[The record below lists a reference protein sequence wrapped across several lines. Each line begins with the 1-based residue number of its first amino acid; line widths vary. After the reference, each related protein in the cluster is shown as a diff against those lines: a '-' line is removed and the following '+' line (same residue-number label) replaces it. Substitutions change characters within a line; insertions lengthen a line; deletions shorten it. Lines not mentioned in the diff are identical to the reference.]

1 MLYYLLL
8 TEISLDFLSMLERM
22 VIILRGRP
30 KKPATIDHVA
40 ATRLTDEQWHY
51 VCHRASSENL
61 SVGTILRKIV
71 EEHRQHDDNQ

>member
-8 TEISLDFLSMLERM
+8 TEIILYFLSMLERM
-22 VIILRGRP
+22 VMILRGRP
-30 KKPATIDHVA
+30 KKPATIDHVT
-40 ATRLTDEQWHY
+40 ATRLTDEQWRY

-71 EEHRQHDDNQ
+71 EEHRQHYDN

>member
-1 MLYYLLL
+1 M
-8 TEISLDFLSMLERM
+8 FERM

-30 KKPATIDHVA
+30 KKPATIDHVT

-71 EEHRQHDDNQ
+71 EEHRQHDDNR

>member
-30 KKPATIDHVA
+30 KKSVTIDHVT